1 MNRSVVTLALMLT
14 AVAAPAA
21 AGTAPAP
28 AAAAPAAA
36 PAPDANAPAPA
47 PAAARLTLDTPI
59 ETIMADAAGKA
70 VIQAN
75 MPGVDQHPMYD
86 MFKGLSLRQVQSYS
100 EGRLTDAMMTKIAAE
115 LAAIK

>member
-36 PAPDANAPAPA
+36 PAPDANAPA